1 MTVKGSGSTSYS
13 APPWSLVAIC
23 ALFTAPNYPVSYDLN
38 ELIRQ
43 GLTES
48 PALYIP
54 VIGVVGPLS
63 CLNPFTLD
71 CGDSMIWCICA
82 CLKLRLSV
90 QLGEAFFK
98 Y

>member
-1 MTVKGSGSTSYS
+1 MCRSAFRVTVKGSGSTSYYS
-13 APPWSLVAIC
+13 VPAWSLVAIC

-43 GLTES
+43 GLES

-71 CGDSMIWCICA
+71 C
-82 CLKLRLSV
+82 
-90 QLGEAFFK
+90 
-98 Y
+98 